1 MREADPRAFRY
12 TTQLKVRA
20 IVLPAILGW
29 SVTTT
34 IPATPTGRERA
45 VGAAAPG

>member
-12 TTQLKVRA
+12 TTQLKGSRDRA
-20 IVLPAILGW
+20 PLVLGW